1 MNHGAPGCRIAALGA
16 VTRSYRHRNF
26 SEQSNTMTTLA
37 DLRHQREQIVN
48 QAKDLMAKHP
58 GKMPS
63 DVSNQVDDLLNQA
76 ERLSG
81 RIEAYVDE
89 VERAGDEHARRNGE
103 GWRDSNGQPLKA
115 LHGVEA
121 VRAHYAA
128 KASRPEPGK
137 QAVALDDFV
146 RGVAGMPASKEVK
159 AALSVGT
166 DTAGGY
172 AVPSIVMPQILE
184 ALVPASSLLTAG
196 AGIVPL
202 DAGAK
207 TFTTAAVDS
216 IPTAAWRL
224 ENGAVAESAPTFRGV
239 VAAPKSLAFYFKVS
253 RELLADATNLTA
265 ALATAIAQAFAV
277 EMDRAGLRGSGTN
290 PEPRG
295 LLNTTGV
302 NAVASGTNGAAL
314 AGYGKFFEGA
324 QQLLQA
330 KANMPTAAIMSPRSL
345 IKLGGLVDTQG
356 QPLRRPDM
364 LQDMKLISTPAV
376 PDNLTV
382 GTSTDCSEIYMG
394 DFTRMV
400 FMLREQMS
408 IQVAQEL
415 FAANGQIGFV
425 CHARVD
431 VAVLY
436 PQQFAIV
443 TGVRP

>member
-1 MNHGAPGCRIAALGA
+1 MSKIA
-16 VTRSYRHRNF
+16 
-26 SEQSNTMTTLA
+26 E
-37 DLRHQREQIVN
+37 LRVQRDKIVDE
-48 QAKDLMAKHP
+48 AKNLMAKHT
-58 GKMPS
+58 GSKMPL
-63 DVSNQVDDLLNQA
+63 DVANQIDELLHQA

-81 RIEAYVDE
+81 RIDAEMDSIQ
-89 VERAGDEHARRNGE
+89 RAGDEYASRRGD

-128 KASRPEPGK
+128 KAPPPEPG
-137 QAVALDDFV
+137 QQPVALDEFV
-146 RGVAGMPASKEVK
+146 RGVAGMPTTQAVK

-166 DTAGGY
+166 DTAGGF
-172 AVPSIVMPQILE
+172 AVPSVVMPQILE

-207 TFTTAAVDS
+207 SFTTAAVDS

-253 RELLADATNLTA
+253 RELLADATNLSA
-265 ALATAIAQAFAV
+265 ALTTAIAQAFAA
-277 EMDRAGLRGSGTN
+277 EMDRAGLRGTGTN

-302 NAVASGTNGAAL
+302 HAVASTTNGDAL

-324 QQLLQA
+324 QKLLQA
-330 KANMPTAAIMSPRSL
+330 NANMPTAAIMSPRSL
-345 IKLGGLVDTQG
+345 VKLGGLVDTQG

-364 LQDMKLISTPAV
+364 LQALNLICTPAV

-382 GTSTDCSEIYMG
+382 GTSTDCSEIYLG

>member
-1 MNHGAPGCRIAALGA
+1 M
-16 VTRSYRHRNF
+16 S
-26 SEQSNTMTTLA
+26 QLA
-37 DLRHQREQIVN
+37 QLRAQREKVID
-48 QAKDLMAKHP
+48 QAKELMAKHP
-58 GKMPS
+58 GKMPT
-63 DVSNQVDDLLNQA
+63 DVSNQVDDLLSQA

-81 RIEAYVDE
+81 RIDTEVDAIQ
-89 VERAGDEHARRNGE
+89 RAGDEMARGTTAD
-103 GWRDSNGQPLKA
+103 GWRDSTGQPIKA
-115 LHGVEA
+115 LHGTESI
-121 VRAHYAA
+121 RAHYADRA
-128 KASRPEPGK
+128 RPEHGQQPI
-137 QAVALDDFV
+137 ALDDFV
-146 RGVAGMPASKEVK
+146 RGVAGMPTTQEVR
-159 AALSVGT
+159 AALSIGT
-166 DTAGGY
+166 DTAGGF
-172 AVPSIVMPQILE
+172 AVPSVVMPQILE

-253 RELLADATNLTA
+253 RELLADATNLSA
-265 ALATAIAQAFAV
+265 ALTTAIAQAFAV

-302 NAVASGTNGAAL
+302 HAVSSGNNGAAL
-314 AGYGKFFEGA
+314 AGYGKFFEA
-324 QQLLQA
+324 TQQLLQA
-330 KANMPTAAIMSPRSL
+330 NANMPTAAIMSPRSL
-345 IKLGGLVDTQG
+345 VKLGGLVDTQG

-364 LQDMKLISTPAV
+364 LQDLKLITTPAV

-382 GTSTDCSEIYMG
+382 GTSTDCSEIYLG
-394 DFTRMV
+394 DFTRVV

-436 PQQFAIV
+436 PQQFAVV
-443 TGVRP
+443 TGVR

>member
-16 VTRSYRHRNF
+16 VTRSYRYRN
-26 SEQSNTMTTLA
+26 SCAESTTMSTLA
-37 DLRHQREQIVN
+37 ELRNQRDQVIN
-48 QAKDLMAKHP
+48 QTKALMAKHP
-58 GKMPS
+58 GKMPT
-63 DVSNQVDDLLNQA
+63 DVSNQVDDLLIQA

-81 RIEAYVDE
+81 KIEAYVDE
-89 VERAGDEHARRNGE
+89 LERAGDEHARRSGE

-146 RGVAGMPASKEVK
+146 RGVAGMPTSQEVK

-253 RELLADATNLTA
+253 RELLADATNLSA
-265 ALATAIAQAFAV
+265 ALTTAIAQAFAV

-302 NAVASGTNGAAL
+302 NAVASGNNGAAL

>member
-89 VERAGDEHARRNGE
+89 LERAGDEHARRNGE

-137 QAVALDDFV
+137 QAIALDDFV
-146 RGVAGMPASKEVK
+146 RGVAGMPTSQEVK

-253 RELLADATNLTA
+253 RELLADATNLSA
-265 ALATAIAQAFAV
+265 ALTTAIAQAFAV

-302 NAVASGTNGAAL
+302 NAVASGNNGAAL